1 MAVVLRNLTVERARD
16 SATRLI
22 AATHALQPQV
32 DFRRVSHVIRR
43 LNKQRLAF
51 SLSDQPWRLLVGLGC
66 VLFPAAFFGLVFPT
80 LPVTTPGIVLL
91 IALAFATYLADW
103 VGGVFALL
111 VTAFALNIF
120 FVGDRWRIDAPSD
133 ATEASGFLVTL
144 VAGSVL
150 IWLIERIKHQSVVD
164 RRAALAAKSAA
175 TALASLETV
184 AASHAPG
191 DEAGRSQMF
200 DSVVRALV
208 GIHRAHSGALY
219 VTSNTSADLHVA
231 ASYGLGEAGV
241 GSVLAPSIADQFAYL
256 VARAGR
262 PIAVGD
268 VAVDPRFARI
278 RQGRGSVRAL
288 LGAPVRGQ
296 HDEELGVVMIGL
308 LVPHHFTA
316 TEIAK
321 IDALARQV
329 AAIVATATAVDAR
342 DVLLKRAQDEQHRLE
357 LVIAAMP
364 EAVILAAPPD
374 GKIIAANDAALALF
388 GPLDQGDLSKRLF
401 HTSGERCANEELP
414 FVNALQTGE
423 ALVGIELLVR
433 HVNGTD
439 VPVLAS
445 AAPVREPDG
454 TIVAVVA
461 VFRDIAELKQASQL
475 KDEFVS
481 IVSHEL
487 RSPLTPIR
495 GFVQLVAKEL
505 DREGGHDSQVQRLRS
520 LNGHV
525 DRMTRLVDD
534 LLDVSR
540 FKAGP
545 LEIRRSEADLVSI
558 VAEVVQVRAAA
569 APAHHVH
576 FDAPAGLIVG
586 DWDRDRLH
594 QVIDNLLG
602 NAIKYTP
609 ADGTVVVAIGVDA
622 ATHEAT
628 VTVSDNGPGIG
639 AEDRERIF
647 TAFYRTRSAEASRI
661 AGLGLGLYICHELVA
676 AHGGIISVDESP
688 AGGASFTVR
697 LPLSTEAIAA

>member
-1 MAVVLRNLTVERARD
+1 MAAMLRNFGRSQVRELMARRVERLSTLRDTLALPSRTVIAR
-16 SATRLI
+16 RYRKHLI
-22 AATHALQPQV
+22 AL
-32 DFRRVSHVIRR
+32 R
-43 LNKQRLAF
+43 
-51 SLSDQPWRLLVGLGC
+51 LSDQPWRLIVGIGSVVLPAIALGL
-66 VLFPAAFFGLVFPT
+66 LFPD
-80 LPVTTPGIVLL
+80 LPVTTPGMVLL
-91 IALAFATYLADW
+91 ISLAFATYLADW
-103 VGGVFALL
+103 VGGVSGLLFA
-111 VTAFALNIF
+111 TIALNTFYI
-120 FVGDRWRIDAPSD
+120 GDRWSIDSPRNAS
-133 ATEASGFLVTL
+133 EAAGYGITL
-144 VAGSVL
+144 LAGGVIIL
-150 IWLIERIKHQSVVD
+150 MIERIRRQSIVD

-191 DEAGRSQMF
+191 DEAARRQMF

-208 GIHRAHSGALY
+208 GIHRAHAGALY
-219 VTSNTSADLHVA
+219 ITSNASADLHVA
-231 ASYGLGEAGV
+231 ASYGFGDV
-241 GSVLAPSIADQFAYL
+241 GIGSPLAPSITDQFAL
-256 VARAGR
+256 TVARIGR
-262 PIAVGD
+262 PFAVAD
-268 VAVDPRFARI
+268 VSRDPRFTRI
-278 RQGRGSVRAL
+278 HQDRLGIRAM
-288 LGAPVRGQ
+288 LGAPFRGQ
-296 HDEELGVVMIGL
+296 NDEVLGIVMIGL
-308 LVPHHFTA
+308 LVPYQFTA

-321 IDALARQV
+321 IDALSRQV

-342 DVLLKRAQDEQHRLE
+342 DLLIKRAQDEQHRLE

-388 GPLDQGDLSKRLF
+388 GPLDHGDLSRHLY
-401 HTSGERCANEELP
+401 HTCGDRCPHEEMP
-414 FVNALQTGE
+414 VVTALKTGE
-423 ALVGIELLVR
+423 ALVGIELLAR
-433 HVNGTD
+433 HVDGTD

-461 VFRDIAELKQASQL
+461 VFRDIAELKQASQM

-481 IVSHEL
+481 VVSHEL

-540 FKAGP
+540 LKAGP
-545 LEIRRSEADLVSI
+545 LEIRRGPTDLVAI
-558 VAEVVQVRAAA
+558 AREVIQVRASANT
-569 APAHHVH
+569 HQV
-576 FDAPAGLIVG
+576 LIETPSLPIIG

-594 QVIDNLLG
+594 QVIDNLTG

-609 ADGTVVVAIGVDA
+609 EGGKVI
-622 ATHEAT
+622 
-628 VTVSDNGPGIG
+628 VTVGLDPRTGDAILTVADNGPGIG
-639 AEDRERIF
+639 PEDRERIF

-661 AGLGLGLYICHELVA
+661 AGLGLGLYICHELVL
-676 AHGGIISVDESP
+676 AHGGSIAVGASP
-688 AGGASFTVR
+688 TGGAAFTVR
-697 LPLSTEAIAA
+697 LPLAVEAIAA